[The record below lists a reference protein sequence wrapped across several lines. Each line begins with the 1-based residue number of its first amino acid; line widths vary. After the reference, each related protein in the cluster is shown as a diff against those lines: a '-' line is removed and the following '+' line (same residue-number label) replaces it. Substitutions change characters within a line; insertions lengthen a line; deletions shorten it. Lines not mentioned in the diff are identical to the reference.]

1 MTALFPETPREH
13 YAKAPLVQVICQL
26 KFPKL
31 LRIESSPPFEFQE
44 LIRKRFP
51 LMQSASNLPFD
62 LPPEVSQILGQQAG
76 QANYQFM
83 TEDRSHTI
91 ALNSESLSLTA
102 STYKNWEGFEDSLKP
117 ALVALKQIYDP
128 SFFTRVGL
136 RYVDAIDR
144 GKLGLLNTPWSKLL
158 KPELLGELSILE
170 FENSLEGLAN
180 RALRLKNPDGSG
192 SILLQHGMAQNLGKN
207 EFVYVIDIDF
217 FSEEKTEVQNAVDT
231 LTQFNRLA
239 GNAFR
244 WCITE
249 ELRDALEPTALSQR

>member
-13 YAKAPLVQVICQL
+13 YEKAPLVQVICQL

-31 LRIESSPPFEFQE
+31 LIIESSPPAEFQE
-44 LIRKRFP
+44 KIRARFP
-51 LMQSASNLPFD
+51 LMQQVSNLPFN
-62 LPPEVSQILGQQAG
+62 LPPEVSQMLGQQAG

-102 STYKNWEGFEDSLKP
+102 LTYKNWEGFEDNLKP
-117 ALVALKQIYDP
+117 ALEALKQIYNP

-144 GKLGLLNTPWSKLL
+144 ERLGLLNTPWSKLL
-158 KPELLGELSILE
+158 KPELLGELSDLK

-192 SILLQHGMAQNLGKN
+192 SILMQHGMAPNFGKS
-207 EFVYVIDIDF
+207 ELVYVIDIDF
-217 FSEEKTEVQNAVDT
+217 FSEEKTEIHNGLGT

-244 WCITE
+244 WCITP
-249 ELRDALEPTALSQR
+249 ELRAALEPTVLSQR